1 MQRTF
6 VYKLRPTEGQQH
18 LLAQT
23 LETCLHLYND
33 CLAERRQAWEE
44 QQESLSFAIQCA
56 SLPVRKQKS
65 DFLPRVH
72 SQVLQDVLRRVE
84 RSYQNFFRRLR
95 QKKEKAGYPR
105 FKGAGWY
112 DSFTYRQWGNGVK
125 FIDGRLFL
133 SKIGSLKVCAD
144 RPLSGIPKTC
154 TIRRRADGWYACI
167 VCEVEPSP
175 LPPTGESVGIDVGLE
190 HFATLSNGEQIPN
203 PRLLRHAERRLKTA
217 QRRLCRRQKGS
228 NRRRKARHL
237 LAKAHLKVQ
246 RARLDFA
253 HKLAH
258 QLVCRFDRI
267 SVEKLNIGGM
277 LQNHPLARS
286 IADAGWGIFLC
297 VLRSKAESA
306 GRVIVEVDPRYTSQ
320 LCSGCGESVPKRLS
334 VRWHSCPYCGLEV
347 HRDTN
352 AAINIKKKGEGI
364 AFVEPEALAS
374 G

>member
-6 VYKLRPTEGQQH
+6 LYKLRPTRGQEF

-23 LETCLHLYND
+23 LETCRHLYND
-33 CLAERRQAWEE
+33 CLAERKQAWKER
-44 QQESLSFAIQCA
+44 QESVCFAVQCA
-56 SLPVRKQKS
+56 SLPERKQKS

-72 SQVLQDVLRRVE
+72 SQVLQDVLHRVE
-84 RSYQNFFRRLR
+84 RSYQNFFGRLR
-95 QKKEKAGYPR
+95 EKKEKACFPR

-112 DSFTYRQWGNGVK
+112 DSFTYRQWGNGAK

-144 RPLSGIPKTC
+144 RPLEGTPKTC
-154 TIRRRADGWYACI
+154 TIRRRADGWYACV

-190 HFATLSNGEQIPN
+190 SFATLSNAEQIDN
-203 PRLLRHAERRLKTA
+203 PHFLRKAERKLKTA
-217 QRRLCRRQKGS
+217 QRRLSRRQKGS
-228 NRRRKARHL
+228 HRRRKARHL

-258 QLVCRFDRI
+258 QLVSRYDRI
-267 SVEKLNIGGM
+267 TVEKLNIRGM
-277 LQNHPLARS
+277 LRNHPLAKS
-286 IADAGWGIFLC
+286 IADAGWGTFLS
-297 VLRSKAESA
+297 VLRAKAERA
-306 GRVIVEVDPRYTSQ
+306 ARAVVEVDPCYTSQ
-320 LCSGCGESVPKRLS
+320 TCSGCGESVPKRLS
-334 VRWHSCPYCGLEV
+334 IRWHSCPYCGLET
-347 HRDTN
+347 HRDVN
-352 AAINIKKKGEGI
+352 AALNIRKKGEDI
-364 AFVEPEALAS
+364 AFVEPVARAS